1 MACPSNA
8 GSGGAES
15 GTEQFFCRFVDT
27 RSRLLYVAPSDDH
40 RRIEQRI
47 KELRASLAKYET
59 GTAQLDAEA
68 MADLTKAV
76 HDIGD
81 HLMELSGRID
91 RIEDTQEE
99 WTTRGWIPPPGGESD
114 SAV

>member
-1 MACPSNA
+1 MACSPDVS
-8 GSGGAES
+8 AES
-15 GTEQFFCRFVDT
+15 GGTEQGCQFVHT
-27 RSRLLYVAPSDDH
+27 RSKLLYVAPSDDH

-59 GTAQLDAEA
+59 GAAQLDAQA
-68 MADLTKAV
+68 VADLTKAV

-91 RIEDTQEE
+91 RIEDNREE
-99 WTTRGWIPPPGGESD
+99 WTTRGWNPPPGGESD